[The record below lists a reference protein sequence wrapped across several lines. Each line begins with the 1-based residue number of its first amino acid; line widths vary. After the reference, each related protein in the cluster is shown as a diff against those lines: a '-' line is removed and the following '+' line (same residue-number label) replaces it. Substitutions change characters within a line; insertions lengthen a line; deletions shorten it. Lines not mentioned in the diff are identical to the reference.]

1 MYIIII
7 MVLKVGW
14 FWVAGTN
21 LHGDVKTGLDLV
33 LLTN

>member
-1 MYIIII
+1 MYILII

-21 LHGDVKTGLDLV
+21 LHGDVKMEVQTWLY
-33 LLTN
+33 